1 MISAE
6 ASAVL
11 AIMRRSLRHPRA
23 TADDAAADHPLVCS
37 LRRLIFS
44 PTAAA
49 AAPAAALPAAV
60 LRPFLDVVRS
70 EDAGAAVTSASL
82 AALHEVMALMGP
94 SLTSA
99 ALREVMDAVASCRF
113 EAGAKA
119 AVEELIWFAGG
130 GMAAEHGD
138 SVGRRIL
145 VGLHMDGV
153 GKELLQWALNQA
165 ARSGDRVVAV
175 HNLPQI
181 RLLLGAGLQE
191 PARADSVA
199 HRAGGAQGEVWP
211 RG

>member
-1 MISAE
+1 
-6 ASAVL
+6 
-11 AIMRRSLRHPRA
+11 
-23 TADDAAADHPLVCS
+23 
-37 LRRLIFS
+37 
-44 PTAAA
+44 
-49 AAPAAALPAAV
+49 
-60 LRPFLDVVRS
+60 
-70 EDAGAAVTSASL
+70 
-82 AALHEVMALMGP
+82 MALMGL
-94 SLTSA
+94 SLTGA
-99 ALREVMDAVASCRF
+99 ALREVMDAIASCRF
-113 EAGAKA
+113 EAWAEA
-119 AVEELIWFAGG
+119 AAEEVVLMRMLQALLACLRAPLIWFAGG

>member
-1 MISAE
+1 
-6 ASAVL
+6 
-11 AIMRRSLRHPRA
+11 
-23 TADDAAADHPLVCS
+23 
-37 LRRLIFS
+37 
-44 PTAAA
+44 
-49 AAPAAALPAAV
+49 
-60 LRPFLDVVRS
+60 
-70 EDAGAAVTSASL
+70 
-82 AALHEVMALMGP
+82 MALMGL
-94 SLTSA
+94 SLTGA
-99 ALREVMDAVASCRF
+99 ALQEVMDAVASCWF
-113 EAGAKA
+113 EAWAEA
-119 AVEELIWFAGG
+119 AAEEVVLMRILQALLACLRRCRGELGVAGMQLIWFAGG

-145 VGLHMDGV
+145 VGMHMDGV

-165 ARSGDRVVAV
+165 ARSGERVVAV

>member
-1 MISAE
+1 MC
-6 ASAVL
+6 
-11 AIMRRSLRHPRA
+11 RSLCHPRA
-23 TADDAAADHPLVCS
+23 TADDAAADHPLVS
-37 LRRLIFS
+37 SLEALRRLVFS
-44 PTAAA
+44 PAATA
-49 AAPAAALPAAV
+49 AAPAAVLPVAV
-60 LRPFLDVVRS
+60 LQPFLDAVRS
-70 EDAGAAVTSASL
+70 EDASAAITSASL
-82 AALHEVMALMGP
+82 DALHEVMALMGL
-94 SLTSA
+94 SLTGA
-99 ALREVMDAVASCRF
+99 ALREVTDAIASCRF
-113 EAGAKA
+113 EAWAEA
-119 AVEELIWFAGG
+119 AAEELIWFAGG